1 MPPPAFSRK
10 SMISALVPAR
20 AVIALTMVDGHSCGS
35 TNPSNRRYPT
45 FPSSGSAADH
55 APASRGVDTDIVQRN
70 VHAEREKVPAE
81 TTRIVWGHVDGPV
94 RDHGAVAE
102 SSHEFNVP
110 RLIHRG
116 AENVNPA

>member
-1 MPPPAFSRK
+1 MQRVAH
-10 SMISALVPAR
+10 ALPDVG
-20 AVIALTMVDGHSCGS
+20 GHVERIEERGQ
-35 TNPSNRRYPT
+35 
-45 FPSSGSAADH
+45 AADH
-55 APASRGVDTDIVQRN
+55 APASRVIDTDIVQRN